1 MRVEPTSD
9 HSLRAE
15 GEITGENGSV
25 VAHRT
30 LSGAPGD
37 CDGLAR
43 AVGVWA
49 SLVLDTERARS
60 GSSDSQAPATAV
72 ASPGAVPE
80 LGVADTH
87 PEVTWP
93 APAVLEKPSPE
104 HDWYLHNDEERTL
117 ELGVGAFLMAGTGA
131 NTVAGASPYLVV
143 EAGHGVF
150 LRPSLAIGQSVAPL
164 ASPTELRATW
174 GAARFD
180 ACLRLPGLY
189 TRHHG
194 IQLDTCGGADLG
206 FTHFGDAPPGT
217 AGTPVSAVTALFAS
231 IGPSLELRGELG
243 GSMAVALRGVAGL
256 NIVRAGFEDGTGAQ
270 IEAPLWSGRIEL
282 ALSWRL
288 R

>member
-1 MRVEPTSD
+1 
-9 HSLRAE
+9 LRAE

-37 CDGLAR
+37 CDALAR

-60 GSSDSQAPATAV
+60 GSSDSPAPATAV
-72 ASPGAVPE
+72 ASPGAAPE
-80 LGVADTH
+80 LGVADSH
-87 PEVTWP
+87 PEITWP

-104 HDWYLHNDEERTL
+104 HDWYLHNDDERTL

-206 FTHFGDAPPGT
+206 FTHFGAAPPGT
-217 AGTPVSAVTALFAS
+217 AGTPVSVVTALFAS

-256 NIVRAGFEDGTGAQ
+256 NVVRAGFEDGTGAQ
-270 IEAPLWSGRIEL
+270 VEAPLWSGRIEL